1 MKKLTAPEIDRLL
14 RVSEIST
21 FNPHTY
27 HSKIKE
33 KLNQLYILLD
43 KIQPIKDDE
52 LKILYFSAEKGTLEN
67 YGDYEELKSYG
78 EVSSYQ
84 QFENNFKEDYP
95 DDIYWYRL
103 VTSRYKNYRNIS
115 INYKGI
121 IYADMDSE
129 NNYFENSDL
138 EHLLDFLIYKVKE
151 IIEMLENN
159 TYNDY
164 ISNNLSHKNRFGV
177 IKRSDYWNLYPN
189 TKNALLSDISQEEI
203 DDFIKNASENVSER
217 IEDMTSGKYFECVRL
232 AYTNNNYEINGLS
245 DKELYLKY
253 ADGRDEGLT
262 EINPCSSEEFDK
274 WYNDKN
280 RFGGHPWEIMRGH
293 SFYRVNL
300 YIAHD
305 ENGYYLS
312 LDGSRIL
319 RKIEIAKIFL
329 ILNQNNIPIEVH
341 NVEVI
346 KQALTGNDY
355 IGIVPH
361 DIMPIECSSYFKDF
375 KPSEFINNIEEKML
389 DYIIW
394 QEVEKAYLK
403 K

>member
-1 MKKLTAPEIDRLL
+1 
-14 RVSEIST
+14 
-21 FNPHTY
+21 
-27 HSKIKE
+27 
-33 KLNQLYILLD
+33 
-43 KIQPIKDDE
+43 
-52 LKILYFSAEKGTLEN
+52 
-67 YGDYEELKSYG
+67 
-78 EVSSYQ
+78 
-84 QFENNFKEDYP
+84 
-95 DDIYWYRL
+95 
-103 VTSRYKNYRNIS
+103 
-115 INYKGI
+115 
-121 IYADMDSE
+121 MDGE

-138 EHLLDFLIYKVKE
+138 EQLLDFLIYKVKE

-189 TKNALLSDISQEEI
+189 TKKALLSDISQEEI
-203 DDFIKNASENVSER
+203 DGFIKNASDNVNER
-217 IEDMTSGKYFECVRL
+217 IKDMTSGKYFECVRL

-375 KPSEFINNIEEKML
+375 KPSEFINNIEEKKL